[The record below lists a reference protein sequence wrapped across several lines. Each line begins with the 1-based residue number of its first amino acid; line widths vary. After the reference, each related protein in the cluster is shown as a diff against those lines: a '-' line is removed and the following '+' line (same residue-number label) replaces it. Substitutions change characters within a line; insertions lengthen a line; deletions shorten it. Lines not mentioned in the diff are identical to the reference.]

1 LEFKFKINN
10 ESWNTSAKPIKFDDL
25 KWLEVKVLC
34 MFVDEFSYYPQ
45 QKNLENAEEISKGNQ
60 FSKAILSFIQ
70 VEQTDEENDLK
81 SREKKLVNHLKWVA
95 RKNKTNFIVLHS
107 FAHLS
112 ESKASPEFTKEL
124 FNEAEKRLLN
134 AGYLVAQ
141 TPFGYFLDLN
151 IKAPGFSQARIW
163 ASL

>member
-1 LEFKFKINN
+1 M
-10 ESWNTSAKPIKFDDL
+10 
-25 KWLEVKVLC
+25 KVLC
-34 MFVDEFSYYPQ
+34 MFVDEFSYFPQ
-45 QKNLENAEEISKGNQ
+45 QKNLENTEEVLDGKQ

-70 VEQTDEENDLK
+70 VEQSDEENDLK

-95 RKNKTNFIVLHS
+95 RKNETNSIILHS

-124 FNEAEKRLLN
+124 LNEAEKRLLN

-151 IKAPGFSQARIW
+151 IKAPGVSQARIW

>member
-1 LEFKFKINN
+1 
-10 ESWNTSAKPIKFDDL
+10 
-25 KWLEVKVLC
+25 VKVLTL
-34 MFVDEFSYYPQ
+34 FVDEFSYCPQ
-45 QKNLENAEEISKGNQ
+45 QKNLENVADADEGKL
-60 FSKAILSFIQ
+60 FSKAILSFIH

-95 RKNKTNFIVLHS
+95 RKNETNTIILHS

-112 ESKASPEFTKEL
+112 ESKASSEFTREL
-124 FNEAEKRLLN
+124 FNEAKKRLQN
-134 AGYLVAQ
+134 ANFQVSQ

-151 IKAPGFSQARIW
+151 IKAPGFSLARIW

>member
-1 LEFKFKINN
+1 M
-10 ESWNTSAKPIKFDDL
+10 
-25 KWLEVKVLC
+25 KVLTL
-34 MFVDEFSYYPQ
+34 FVDEFSYFPR
-45 QKNLENAEEISKGNQ
+45 QKNLENAEEISEGSQ

-70 VEQTDEENDLK
+70 VEQTDEESDVK

-95 RKNKTNFIVLHS
+95 RKNETNSIILHS

-112 ESKASPEFTKEL
+112 ESKASTEFTKAL
-124 FNEAEKRLLN
+124 FTEAEKRLQN
-134 AGYLVAQ
+134 AGYSVAQ

-151 IKAPGFSQARIW
+151 IKAPGFSLARIW

>member
-1 LEFKFKINN
+1 
-10 ESWNTSAKPIKFDDL
+10 
-25 KWLEVKVLC
+25 

-45 QKNLENAEEISKGNQ
+45 QKNLENVEEIVIGGQ

-70 VEQTDEENDLK
+70 VEQSDEENDVK

-95 RKNKTNFIVLHS
+95 RKNETNSIILHS

-124 FNEAEKRLLN
+124 FNEAEKRLQN
-134 AGYLVAQ
+134 TGYSVAQ

-151 IKAPGFSQARIW
+151 IKAPGFSLARIW
-163 ASL
+163 ANL